1 MTSKRSFL
9 PLAYG
14 LGYLFLVKLSE
25 LVPGLPFWFQVH
37 VYPFLALV
45 ALLFFIRD
53 WQADWEKAKALKWRF
68 LSHLGLGFL
77 AQFALGTVA
86 SLLSSLL
93 LEGLGASDYVLQNDQ
108 NIGQALREIPYV
120 WVFLA
125 GAICGPLVEEVSFR
139 YLLFGSLRK
148 RLSLPVAM
156 TTQALLF
163 GLIHIH
169 TWSWAEVVSILPH
182 AASGLVFAYL
192 YHREDSIYLPIA
204 LHMLWNTLGFLGLG
218 ATG

>member
-14 LGYLFLVKLSE
+14 LGYLFLVKLRE

-53 WQADWEKAKALKWRF
+53 WQPDWERTKALKWRF
-68 LSHLGLGFL
+68 LSYLGLGFL
-77 AQFALGTVA
+77 AKFALGTVA

-108 NIGQALREIPYV
+108 NIGQALREIPYA
-120 WVFLA
+120 WVFLS

-139 YLLFGSLRK
+139 YLLFGTLRK
-148 RLSLPVAM
+148 RLALPLAL
-156 TTQALLF
+156 TLQALLF
-163 GLIHIH
+163 GLLHVH
-169 TWSWAEVVSILPH
+169 AWNLLEVVSVLPH
-182 AASGLVFAYL
+182 MASGLVFAYL
-192 YHREDSIYLPIA
+192 YHREGTIYLPIA
-204 LHMLWNTLGFLGLG
+204 LHMLWNAFGLLGMG